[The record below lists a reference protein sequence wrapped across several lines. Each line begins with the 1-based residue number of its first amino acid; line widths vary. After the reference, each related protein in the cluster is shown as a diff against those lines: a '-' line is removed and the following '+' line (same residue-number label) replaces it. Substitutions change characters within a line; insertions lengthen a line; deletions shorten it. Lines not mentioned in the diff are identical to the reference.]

1 MEERKV
7 DEALLR
13 QLFDAARDFYDDDD
27 FLLGVCSIAEH
38 DDDIRTLIDFIKHSV
53 DITPSDVILLT
64 VELNQRRFPEDY
76 IWDENDLK

>member
-1 MEERKV
+1 M
-7 DEALLR
+7 
-13 QLFDAARDFYDDDD
+13 FDAARDFYDYDD

-53 DITPSDVILLT
+53 DITPSDVSLLT

-76 IWDENDLK
+76 IWDEDDLK